1 MIRMLGLDPGTNN
14 FAFSVVEGNGKK
26 FNILEH
32 GMIRNPFK
40 GMKGDDVGQRGRKF
54 VLEVR
59 EIVRYFKI
67 THGTAERFQ
76 TRGPKG
82 TTVEEVSVSLG
93 LLWGVGIKPNNLRFI
108 TAAQWKNE
116 WNRRY
121 DLKAFYATCGIVP
134 HQVDATN
141 IGLYGLDLL
150 FNIKPHFVSLPPPT
164 RFALLLKKSQES

>member
-14 FAFSVVEGNGKK
+14 FAFSAVEGNGKK

-40 GMKGDDVGQRGRKF
+40 NMKGDDVGKRGRKF

-67 THGTAERFQ
+67 THSTAERFQ

-82 TTVEEVSVSLG
+82 TTVEEV
-93 LLWGVGIKPNNLRFI
+93 NNLIKQLYEMRRSMKQMSKLQDRF
-108 TAAQWKNE
+108 
-116 WNRRY
+116 
-121 DLKAFYATCGIVP
+121 
-134 HQVDATN
+134 
-141 IGLYGLDLL
+141 
-150 FNIKPHFVSLPPPT
+150 
-164 RFALLLKKSQES
+164 KKFGKKRKK